1 MCKQRDY
8 FACFFK
14 GKTRTADPT
23 HVIRNLSGSPPIIS
37 VWWLPCNTGNPNPN
51 DQVHITKL
59 HTNYRHEMLI
69 TLLLVAGVIFAPQ
82 LSYFNSMSVC
92 FTVWLIAGLS
102 LLPCVPTLNYNHWL
116 PRFPTSSFF
125 FSSFKVEILSSPTLP
140 MYVSVVGCNFCNAK
154 LVPARPWQGICVIK
168 ILGSVSLFFF
178 IHK

>member
-23 HVIRNLSGSPPIIS
+23 HVIRDLSGSPPIIS

-51 DQVHITKL
+51 DQVHITKS

-116 PRFPTSSFF
+116 PRFLTS
-125 FSSFKVEILSSPTLP
+125 
-140 MYVSVVGCNFCNAK
+140 
-154 LVPARPWQGICVIK
+154 
-168 ILGSVSLFFF
+168 SLFFF
-178 IHK
+178 FHPLKLKFYLLPRFLCMCQSLDVTSVMQNLYQLDRGRVSV

>member
-23 HVIRNLSGSPPIIS
+23 HVIRNLSGSPSIIS
-37 VWWLPCNTGNPNPN
+37 VWCLLCNTGNPNPS

-102 LLPCVPTLNYNHWL
+102 LLPCVPTLNYNH
-116 PRFPTSSFF
+116 FEKKSFF
-125 FSSFKVEILSSPTLP
+125 FFHPLKLKFHLFPCFLCMCQSLDVTSVMQNLCQLDRGR
-140 MYVSVVGCNFCNAK
+140 VSV
-154 LVPARPWQGICVIK
+154 
-168 ILGSVSLFFF
+168 
-178 IHK
+178 

>member
-37 VWWLPCNTGNPNPN
+37 VWCLPCNTGNPNPN

-102 LLPCVPTLNYNHWL
+102 LLPCVPTLKYNHRL
-116 PRFPTSSFF
+116 PSERA
-125 FSSFKVEILSSPTLP
+125 EIPSK
-140 MYVSVVGCNFCNAK
+140 F
-154 LVPARPWQGICVIK
+154 
-168 ILGSVSLFFF
+168 FFF
-178 IHK
+178 IL